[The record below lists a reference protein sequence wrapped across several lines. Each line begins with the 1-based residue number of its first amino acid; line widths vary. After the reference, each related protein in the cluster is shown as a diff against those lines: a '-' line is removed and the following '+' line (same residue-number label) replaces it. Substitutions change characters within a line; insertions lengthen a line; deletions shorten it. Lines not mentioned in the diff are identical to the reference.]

1 MAKFTVDQWSD
12 EGSNDESP
20 YWIIWDE
27 DGNSKKYVY
36 DTVVGETLM
45 YHNDIIA
52 AHALE
57 IERLRALV
65 KDAYHEGW
73 EDGTGGR
80 VPEGVWSNWRAYGK
94 PWHYSKARASL
105 QSNDAITPLDND
117 TEEDIEARTRYWLHK
132 NHCNVGEYEGSC
144 KYGDDDCP
152 ELAKEK

>member
-36 DTVVGETLM
+36 DAVVGETLM

-52 AHALE
+52 AQALE
-57 IERLRALV
+57 IERLRGHLDHAVSIL
-65 KDAYHEGW
+65 EGIS
-73 EDGTGGR
+73 
-80 VPEGVWSNWRAYGK
+80 VPLGHWDDIKEL
-94 PWHYSKARASL
+94 RASL
-105 QSNDAITPLDND
+105 QTNDAITPLDND

-152 ELAKEK
+152 ELAKSK

>member
-45 YHNDIIA
+45 YQNDIIA
-52 AHALE
+52 AQALE

-65 KDAYHEGW
+65 KEAYGEGW
-73 EDGTGGR
+73 SDFDCTTDTTYLDD
-80 VPEGVWSNWRAYGK
+80 NWKQSATY
-94 PWHYSKARASL
+94 AAL
-105 QSNDAITPLDND
+105 QA
-117 TEEDIEARTRYWLHK
+117 EEDK
-132 NHCNVGEYEGSC
+132 
-144 KYGDDDCP
+144 
-152 ELAKEK
+152 